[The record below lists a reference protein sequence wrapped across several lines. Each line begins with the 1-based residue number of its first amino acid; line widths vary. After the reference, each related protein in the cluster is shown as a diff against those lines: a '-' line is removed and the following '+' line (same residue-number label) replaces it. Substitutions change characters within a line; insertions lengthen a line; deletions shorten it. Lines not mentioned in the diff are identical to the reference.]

1 MAQAQAPELST
12 RSNQITSLVAKIMTG
27 LGVVLGG
34 MWAIIT
40 YLVPDPSVF
49 GFGFINWRNIVL
61 LVSVFTVLGAL
72 SVCWQI
78 RNLPKMIH
86 GTVMSF
92 LIAGLSFAFF
102 ILGTEYAKPSFEFAK
117 VQSMVIENDG
127 NNLLGKRMEV
137 VDSVRIELVGCES
150 IGRFPNC
157 TFTLT
162 NLDMDREFRFENAS
176 RFFDEAGAPIQ
187 IKELR
192 VGQQQQSYWS
202 NFQLLRNVPTT
213 VSLVFQETDR
223 KVEHSPSIKLIFS
236 TRDNGTQA
244 LKFNDV
250 SLK

>member
-1 MAQAQAPELST
+1 MNQAQAPAFSPRT
-12 RSNQITSLVAKIMTG
+12 NQITSLAARIMTG

-72 SVCWQI
+72 SLCWQI
-78 RNLPKMIH
+78 RNLPKMLH
-86 GTVMSF
+86 GATLTL
-92 LIAGLSFAFF
+92 LIAGLSFIFF
-102 ILGTEYAKPSFEFAK
+102 ILGTEYAKPTFEFAK
-117 VQSMVIENDG
+117 VQSMVVENDG
-127 NNLLGKRMEV
+127 NNLLGKRMDV
-137 VDSVRIELVGCES
+137 VDSVRVELVGCEN
-150 IGRFPNC
+150 IGRYPNC

-162 NLDMDREFRFENAS
+162 NLEMDRDFRFESAS
-176 RFFDEAGAPIQ
+176 RFFDESGAPVS

-192 VGQQQQSYWS
+192 VGQQPVSYWNS
-202 NFQLLRNVPTT
+202 VQILRNVPTT
-213 VSLVFQETDR
+213 VILVFQETDR
-223 KVEHSPSIKLIFS
+223 KVEHSPSIKLIVS

-250 SLK
+250 TLK

>member
-1 MAQAQAPELST
+1 MTQAQAPDLST
-12 RSNQITSLVAKIMTG
+12 RSNQITALAARITTG

-34 MWAIIT
+34 MWAMIT

-72 SVCWQI
+72 SICWQI
-78 RNLPKMIH
+78 RNLPRMLH
-86 GTVMSF
+86 GTALTLLVV
-92 LIAGLSFAFF
+92 GLSFAFF

-117 VQSMVIENDG
+117 VQSTVIENDG

-137 VDSVRIELVGCES
+137 VDGVRVELAGCEN
-150 IGRFPNC
+150 IGRYPNC
-157 TFTLT
+157 TFILT
-162 NLDMDREFRFENAS
+162 NLDMDRDFRFENTS
-176 RFFDEAGAPIQ
+176 RFFDESGAPVS

-192 VGQQQQSYWS
+192 VGQQPWNYWHS
-202 NFQLLRNVPTT
+202 FQLLRNVPTT
-213 VSLVFQETDR
+213 VSLVFQETGR
-223 KVEHSPSIKLIFS
+223 KVEHCPSIKLMIS

-250 SLK
+250 TLK

>member
-1 MAQAQAPELST
+1 MTQAQASELSP
-12 RSNQITSLVAKIMTG
+12 RSNQITSLAAKIMTG

-72 SVCWQI
+72 SICWQI

-86 GTVMSF
+86 GTALTL

-102 ILGTEYAKPSFEFAK
+102 ILGTEYAKPTFEFAK

-137 VDSVRIELVGCES
+137 VDSVRVELVGCEN

-162 NLDMDREFRFENAS
+162 NLDMDRDFRFESAS
-176 RFFDEAGAPIQ
+176 RFFDEAGAPVS

-192 VGQQQQSYWS
+192 VGQQPMTYW
-202 NFQLLRNVPTT
+202 NGFQLLRNVPTT

-223 KVEHSPSIKLIFS
+223 KVERSPSIKLMIS

-250 SLK
+250 TLK